1 VGTKQRSSS
10 SVHMETV
17 SILGIPI
24 ACLTMAQVLAW
35 VEKRIEGGKPA
46 HVVTANAEIIYR
58 AWREPHLAQLLRQA
72 DLITADGSGVVWAS
86 QKLKSPLPERVTGV
100 DLTQHLLALAAEKG
114 WRVYFLGAKPEV
126 VKNAV
131 LRTLSKYPRLQISG
145 YQHGYFAKKE
155 IEQVVSNIN
164 KVKPHLLFVALG
176 APKQDYFIQ
185 ENLAQLATSV
195 AIGVGGTF
203 DVLAG
208 TARRAPLWMQKRGL
222 EWLYRLCQQPRRL
235 GRMLALPGFV
245 RAVWR
250 QGKFSPD

>member
-1 VGTKQRSSS
+1 
-10 SVHMETV
+10 VHMETV

-58 AWREPHLAQLLRQA
+58 AWREPQLAELLRQA

-86 QKLKSPLPERVTGV
+86 QKLDSPLPERVTGV
-100 DLTQHLLALAAEKG
+100 DLTKHLLALAAEKG

-126 VKNAV
+126 VEKAV
-131 LRTLSKYPRLQISG
+131 LRTLSKYPQLQFSG
-145 YQHGYFAKKE
+145 YRDGYFAKKE
-155 IEQVVSNIN
+155 IDQVVSNIN
-164 KVKPHLLFVALG
+164 KVEPHLLFVALG
-176 APKQDYFIQ
+176 APKQEYFIR
-185 ENLAQLATSV
+185 ENLERLAVPV

-208 TARRAPLWMQKRGL
+208 TARRAPLWMQRRGL
-222 EWLYRLCQQPRRL
+222 EWFYRLCRQPRRL
-235 GRMLALPGFV
+235 GRMLALPRFV
-245 RAVWR
+245 WAVSR
-250 QGKFSPD
+250 QRKLSQGLDKT

>member
-1 VGTKQRSSS
+1 MT
-10 SVHMETV
+10 
-17 SILGIPI
+17 
-24 ACLTMAQVLAW
+24 
-35 VEKRIEGGKPA
+35 
-46 HVVTANAEIIYR
+46 
-58 AWREPHLAQLLRQA
+58 
-72 DLITADGSGVVWAS
+72 
-86 QKLKSPLPERVTGV
+86 
-100 DLTQHLLALAAEKG
+100 
-114 WRVYFLGAKPEV
+114 
-126 VKNAV
+126 
-131 LRTLSKYPRLQISG
+131 
-145 YQHGYFAKKE
+145 
-155 IEQVVSNIN
+155 
-164 KVKPHLLFVALG
+164 
-176 APKQDYFIQ
+176 FIQ